1 MKNTH
6 ICPECGSA
14 DIVRCRAVGVPG
26 DVKRL
31 ARILGSAPGRLNR
44 KVRRKEFPPEII
56 WN

>member
-6 ICPECGSA
+6 ICSECDNT
-14 DIVRCRAVGVPG
+14 DIVRYYAAGRPG

-31 ARILGSAPGRLNR
+31 ERILGSAPGRLNR
-44 KVRRKEFPPEII
+44 KVRRREFPPEII